1 MRYTLNRA
9 LGRMAPVLTVLQ
21 GSSEFLK
28 RERLAQ
34 MLAEQD
40 PEGYST
46 HHFPPGS
53 EVEVVFAVAR
63 TPGFFGQRRIVVC
76 EHLLDSRLKGGR
88 LDEALLAA
96 LRELPDTVHLV
107 CLEGP
112 LPDSAAAQLRERF
125 QDRVTWIDC
134 SVPRGRALGQWIV
147 ERVRRYGVAFTPEAV
162 QELLERLGIVHESGA
177 FRSRG
182 GSDSEEGIDL
192 ARLDSELA
200 KLSTAVFP
208 GDTIEPSLVQAL
220 VDPNER
226 SLGWEFLD
234 AVREGRADLV
244 LRELALAV
252 ANGTPPEVLLGQLA
266 SHFEVVLAAT
276 ATPQQPPE
284 VVGAATGLP
293 VNRIAQVR
301 RQGARADVEH
311 AKRVLAM
318 LRALDAGVKRGTIN
332 DTEAALAAVLV
343 APNTTRQPRRR

>member
-1 MRYTLNRA
+1 M
-9 LGRMAPVLTVLQ
+9 LTILQ
-21 GSSEFLK
+21 GSNEFLK
-28 RERLAQ
+28 RERLGQ
-34 MLAEQD
+34 ILAEED

-46 HHFPPGS
+46 HHFPAGA
-53 EVEVVFAVAR
+53 EVEAVLTVAR

-76 EHLLDSRLKGGR
+76 EHLLGSRLEGGR

-96 LRELPDTVHLV
+96 LRELPDAVHVV

-112 LPDSAAAQLRERF
+112 LPGPATVQLREKF
-125 QDRVTWIDC
+125 QDRVAWIDC
-134 SVPRGRALGQWIV
+134 SVPRGRALEQWIV
-147 ERVRRYGVAFTPEAV
+147 ERVRRSGASITPEAV
-162 QELLERLGIVHESGA
+162 QELLELLGIVPESGA
-177 FRSRG
+177 SRSRG
-182 GSDSEEGIDL
+182 QTDSDEGIDL

-208 GDTIEPSLVQAL
+208 GETIEPSLVQAL

-234 AVREGRADLV
+234 AVREGRADHV
-244 LRELALAV
+244 LRELAVAV

-284 VVGAATGLP
+284 VVAAATGLP

-301 RQGARADVEH
+301 RQGVRTDVEH
-311 AKRVLAM
+311 ARRMLAM
-318 LRALDAGVKRGTIN
+318 LCALDAGVKRGTIN
-332 DTEAALAAVLV
+332 DTEAALAAVLA
-343 APNTTRQPRRR
+343 APNTMRQPRRR